1 MGYELNRLMKQYGVA
16 TPTMAPAPQ
25 MPGAAPV
32 QSAYTGATGSPG
44 DAAKYAADKAAFDEN
59 VRKYGLAQK
68 AYDQYKTEYE
78 NRLANTNMYNQA
90 QFSTT
95 GANVPAI
102 TTFSP
107 AQRTAIGM
115 APATQPAA
123 VKTSP
128 ADFMNSEAYRQ
139 FQKENEGSIG
149 TMDMYESPYFG
160 TVGSGSRGRAQDAA
174 YENWRASQ
182 TPATAPGQQFAGLD
196 QSGLNRLIRDYMAGN
211 PSQQQIEADKK
222 IYGVNDYDIRNAMGT
237 GTQYGKP
244 QWKDVLSYTPPS
256 ESVIPMPTT
265 PVLQPDQTTPVLQPD
280 QTTPLITEN
289 QDYSIYNGFNPEY
302 NYSDYAEG
310 MYSYARGGQVKG
322 YQAGG
327 LTDPETG
334 VISYPVPGR
343 LPLMSTPI
351 GAPAPMQTVDAPA
364 TTGRLGELEMMLQ
377 RYGPQDRGYAE
388 EIATAR
394 QRSQTEAD
402 AFAEMLNRM
411 ISSPED
417 EQASKAEM
425 YFRLAAAFGSPTQTG
440 QFTENL
446 ALAGREMA
454 DISSG
459 KRESSAQ
466 KRALML
472 EAQKL
477 KMGAAAEELETLR
490 GLEAESMR
498 DKRAIAQELLKDYI
512 ASGKPQSNAGRIAQD
527 MGLSPGSPEY
537 QAKVNQLSALD
548 VERQMTALDLQMQNM
563 DLRQAN
569 LELAQRRAL
578 ELSPAE
584 QQLRVTTE
592 DILDST
598 RIAMEQLAD
607 AYSRNPNSLA
617 GGWADRGQQ
626 FLLEAAGSDD
636 PLLVNTN
643 VINNLLSSQAVNRLK
658 GTFGGNISDGERAAL
673 EKLQG
678 INAVS
683 KEERATIMR
692 DAYKA
697 LQSIMRKNQT
707 RLDQIVSGEYRMTQ
721 PLPAGGEQ

>member
-1 MGYELNRLMKQYGVA
+1 MGYELNKLMRQFGVA
-16 TPTMAPAPQ
+16 TPTMAA
-25 MPGAAPV
+25 
-32 QSAYTGATGSPG
+32 G
-44 DAAKYAADKAAFDEN
+44 DA
-59 VRKYGLAQK
+59 
-68 AYDQYKTEYE
+68 QYKAEYQRRME
-78 NRLANTNMYNQA
+78 QTDPYNQA

-95 GANVPAI
+95 GASVPAI
-102 TTFSP
+102 NTFSL
-107 AQRTAIGM
+107 AQRAATGAL
-115 APATQPAA
+115 PA
-123 VKTSP
+123 V
-128 ADFMNSEAYRQ
+128 
-139 FQKENEGSIG
+139 EN
-149 TMDMYESPYFG
+149 P
-160 TVGSGSRGRAQDAA
+160 
-174 YENWRASQ
+174 
-182 TPATAPGQQFAGLD
+182 APGYQELSGIGQT
-196 QSGLNRLIRDYMAGN
+196 GLNQLVRNYMGTN
-211 PSQQQIEADKK
+211 PSQQQFEETLRK
-222 IYGVNDYDIRNAMGT
+222 YGGNEYDIRNAMGT
-237 GTQYGKP
+237 GVARGIP
-244 QWKDVLSYTPPS
+244 QWNDILSYTPPS
-256 ESVIPMPTT
+256 TQNESVQSPTTNSLAQSDYTT
-265 PVLQPDQTTPVLQPD
+265 PVNLPLASENQNYETLPVIPN
-280 QTTPLITEN
+280 N